1 MLKNYFKL
9 ILFFLAIN
17 LFLIKNSYSEIVKEI
32 KVIGNDRISSKTI
45 ETFANVSIN
54 DNLDQSNINQI
65 LKDLYNTNFFN
76 NDTITL
82 KNNVLMIS
90 VYENPIINK
99 IQIDGIKSKRIK
111 DLILKNSILKS
122 RSSFDQLLL
131 KRDKENIK
139 KTLKDL
145 GYYFPS
151 VETFIEDLNN
161 NKINLKYNFNLGE
174 KAKIKKIS
182 FIGDKKFKDR
192 KLKSIIVSE
201 ENKFWKFITNKKFVN
216 EGIIS
221 LDKRLLKNFY
231 LNKGYYDVIIDTSLQ
246 N

>member
-76 NDTITL
+76 NVTITL

-111 DLILKNSILKS
+111 DLILKIAFLNPDLPLINSC
-122 RSSFDQLLL
+122 
-131 KRDKENIK
+131 
-139 KTLKDL
+139 
-145 GYYFPS
+145 
-151 VETFIEDLNN
+151 
-161 NKINLKYNFNLGE
+161 
-174 KAKIKKIS
+174 
-182 FIGDKKFKDR
+182 
-192 KLKSIIVSE
+192 
-201 ENKFWKFITNKKFVN
+201 
-216 EGIIS
+216 
-221 LDKRLLKNFY
+221 
-231 LNKGYYDVIIDTSLQ
+231 
-246 N
+246 

>member
-76 NDTITL
+76 NVTITL

-139 KTLKDL
+139 KL
-145 GYYFPS
+145 
-151 VETFIEDLNN
+151 
-161 NKINLKYNFNLGE
+161 
-174 KAKIKKIS
+174 
-182 FIGDKKFKDR
+182 
-192 KLKSIIVSE
+192 
-201 ENKFWKFITNKKFVN
+201 
-216 EGIIS
+216 
-221 LDKRLLKNFY
+221 
-231 LNKGYYDVIIDTSLQ
+231 
-246 N
+246 

>member
-76 NDTITL
+76 NVTITL

-90 VYENPIINK
+90 VYENPIFNK

-139 KTLKDL
+139 KL
-145 GYYFPS
+145 
-151 VETFIEDLNN
+151 
-161 NKINLKYNFNLGE
+161 
-174 KAKIKKIS
+174 
-182 FIGDKKFKDR
+182 
-192 KLKSIIVSE
+192 
-201 ENKFWKFITNKKFVN
+201 
-216 EGIIS
+216 
-221 LDKRLLKNFY
+221 
-231 LNKGYYDVIIDTSLQ
+231 
-246 N
+246 